1 MIYALAEVK
10 GKEKDSWWKS
20 SLFWR
25 GNMSKAQNPESSKHI
40 FGEVEVTYCSWRAD
54 YKLRRGERKTE
65 SKWLSRGNPSK
76 NFTRYPKGKKAMEGF
91 RAR

>member
-1 MIYALAEVK
+1 
-10 GKEKDSWWKS
+10 
-20 SLFWR
+20 
-25 GNMSKAQNPESSKHI
+25 MSKAQNPESSKHI